1 MRDFNI
7 LKNYKREINL
17 QTKFVKNKKKY
28 IRKVKFKRNLR
39 DF

>member
-28 IRKVKFKRNLR
+28 TRKIKFKKNLSEI
-39 DF
+39 